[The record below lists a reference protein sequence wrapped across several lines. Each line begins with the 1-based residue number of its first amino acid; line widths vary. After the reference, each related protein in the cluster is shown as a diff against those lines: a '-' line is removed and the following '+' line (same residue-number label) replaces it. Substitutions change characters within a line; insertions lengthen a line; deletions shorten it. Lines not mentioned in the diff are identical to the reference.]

1 MNRWHDFYEKWVV
14 RFLVKEPL
22 KHGSYFL
29 SHGFFHFVMCILVG
43 VVTALWW
50 HKNVSSSDT
59 IMHDI
64 TLEFKQPQ
72 SPYSHKDTI
81 TSLSIDFIID
91 SDSLLKETNNKYRSM
106 INVVYHYDYSNR
118 DSLDKDKPKDPTVIT
133 LHSEPYLD
141 DLYVDQDSIFIT
153 SSIETKFETHL
164 TQKMLSDSA
173 IEISVI
179 SAKNQPLPMRDSLIE
194 GMQSINFYS
203 NKLGRANNDSYY
215 NYYIDF
221 DFLPL
226 VKDTQKSHGFY
237 NISIQIGDVTTN
249 RGFHHVGNKKLL
261 YQYIYPQPDIFTN
274 GYLFY
279 YTDEAVN
286 KVAKNHC
293 ILIQATDIEAM
304 NRNNRKAII
313 YSVLVGTGA
322 ALFFD
327 ILIQLVRELRNV
339 NRKKEEEEAEQKEKE
354 NNKQV
359 NSECDD
365 NMSVVEESESNNE
378 TTEVNDNEIVSDNL
392 IIGKK

>member
-64 TLEFKQPQ
+64 TIEFKQPQ

-118 DSLDKDKPKDPTVIT
+118 DSLDKDKLKDPTVIT
-133 LHSEPYLD
+133 IHSEPYLD